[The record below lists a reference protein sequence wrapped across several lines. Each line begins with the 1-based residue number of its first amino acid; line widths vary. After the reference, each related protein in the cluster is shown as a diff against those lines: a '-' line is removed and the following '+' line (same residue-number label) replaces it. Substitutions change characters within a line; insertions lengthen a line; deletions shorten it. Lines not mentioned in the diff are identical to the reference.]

1 MLKLSKLALAHI
13 AIVAVLGSVA
23 CTDDKKVEETVAAD
37 KDSAYVAVVT
47 PPVAAPKPAVTDL
60 GIPTPA
66 AAGAGIDA
74 AAGAA
79 EAEAITIFNTR
90 CAACHGVNGNGD
102 GIAAA
107 ALNPK
112 PRAYSDKS
120 WQASVDDSHIAKVI
134 VEGGA
139 AVGKSAMM
147 PANPDLKNK
156 PEVVKALVAK
166 IRTYGK

>member
-1 MLKLSKLALAHI
+1 MLKLSKLAL
-13 AIVAVLGSVA
+13 VAVLAITAAA
-23 CTDDKKVEETVAAD
+23 CTDDKKVEETHESGTATAPHGTGTP
-37 KDSAYVAVVT
+37 VVKAEPKKVEET
-47 PPVAAPKPAVTDL
+47 PH

-66 AAGAGIDA
+66 AAGTGIDA

-90 CAACHGVNGNGD
+90 CAACHGASGKGD
-102 GIAAA
+102 GIAAG

-112 PRAYSDKS
+112 PRDYSDKA
-120 WQASVDDSHIAKVI
+120 WQASVDDSYIAKVI

-139 AVGKSAMM
+139 AVGKSPLMTPNA
-147 PANPDLKNK
+147 DLKDK

-166 IRTYGK
+166 VRTFAK